1 MLFRRRHRQ
10 TVLQRLRDFLW
21 PGRRLHRGWL
31 YVWHRVKRISASP
44 HAIALGFA
52 AGAFAS
58 FTPYVGFH
66 FLIAGLIALALGGS
80 IIASAFGTCVGNPL
94 TFPLIWYAT
103 YNLGSLLLGHGLRSS
118 VELDLPQGMFL
129 QLLSD
134 PVEFWRSVWGQIGR
148 FILPMTVGSIPVGL
162 AVSAVIYYVVRAVVT
177 AYQNRRQSRFVRER
191 LQ

>member
-10 TVLQRLRDFLW
+10 TVFQRLAIFLW
-21 PGRRLHRGWL
+21 PGRRLHRGWV
-31 YVWHRVKRISASP
+31 YVWHRLKRISGSP

-58 FTPYVGFH
+58 FTPYLGFH

-103 YNLGSLLLGHGLRSS
+103 YNLGSLLLGYDLRSS
-118 VELDLPQGMFL
+118 VEINLPEGMLL
-129 QLLSD
+129 QLLTD
-134 PVEFWRSVWGQIGR
+134 PVEFWRTIWGQIGR
-148 FILPMTVGSIPVGL
+148 FVVPMTVGSIPIGL
-162 AVSAVIYYVVRAVVT
+162 AVSAVIYYMVRAVVA
-177 AYQNRRQSRFVRER
+177 AYQDRRQGRFVKER